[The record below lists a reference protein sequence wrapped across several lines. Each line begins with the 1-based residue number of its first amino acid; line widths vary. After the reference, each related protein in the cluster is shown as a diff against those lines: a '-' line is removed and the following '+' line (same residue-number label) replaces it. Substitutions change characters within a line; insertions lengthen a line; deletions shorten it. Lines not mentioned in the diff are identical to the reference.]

1 MGGGNIPTVTL
12 NTDSFAVDGAQLRDQ
27 FQQQLASLLGPD
39 RANAFWEQA
48 SPTLGNLFDNFGA
61 NPRKLELI
69 DNPNGLELMTASS
82 TGATIGALS
91 QRNGLPLPPE
101 LQAYVSAWTAPPNGQ
116 PNGQANVPAEQQ

>member
-1 MGGGNIPTVTL
+1 MPTVTL
-12 NTDSFAVDGAQLRDQ
+12 NTGAFADDGAQLRDQ

-48 SPTLGNLFDNFGA
+48 SPTLSNLFDDFGA
-61 NPRKLELI
+61 NPQKLQLI
-69 DNPNGLELMTASS
+69 DNPNGLELMTSTS

-101 LQAYVSAWTAPPNGQ
+101 LQAYVSAWTTPPNDQ
-116 PNGQANVPAEQQ
+116 PNGQANVSPHQQ